1 MIAARYEYREHF
13 VPDDLWE
20 AEQQLYRSIELQAA
34 LKRRSGLSRWRY
46 RGEHRPRPGASFVDE
61 LRREWDGS
69 ELTRRCEHLRSLRRP
84 FNPGPVYLGTERCT
98 VRVWLPGESEQATL
112 KLLAAESPLTIPA
125 IVPALAGPNPGAF
138 DREHLSAAALD
149 LEPAEWPSTAEV
161 EAARERALEQ
171 KQALERKLAELGAAG
186 EVLKDERY
194 W

>member
-34 LKRRSGLSRWRY
+34 LKRRSGLALRRY

-61 LRREWDGS
+61 LRSEWDGS
-69 ELTRRCEHLRSLRRP
+69 ELARRREHLRSLRRP

-98 VRVWLPGESEQATL
+98 VRVWLP
-112 KLLAAESPLTIPA
+112 KLAAVDGRPQLELEPPESLLTIPA
-125 IVPALAGPNPGAF
+125 IVPALAGLNPGAF
-138 DREHLSAAALD
+138 DRE
-149 LEPAEWPSTAEV
+149 
-161 EAARERALEQ
+161 Q
-171 KQALERKLAELGAAG
+171 LERKLAALDAAG

-194 W
+194 CW